1 LFAAWLHDAL
11 GVGGGQ
17 AGESDAEHHRCSCR
31 QSNKKMAHLILEMW
45 RFRQSLSRSSSTR
58 QASCQI
64 PRLGLDVNVGGAR
77 SLSALSLRDGDL
89 KHGTGARGWRGGSLA
104 SSEAMRLRRLR

>member
-31 QSNKKMAHLILEMW
+31 QSNKKMAHLIL
-45 RFRQSLSRSSSTR
+45 
-58 QASCQI
+58 
-64 PRLGLDVNVGGAR
+64 
-77 SLSALSLRDGDL
+77 
-89 KHGTGARGWRGGSLA
+89 
-104 SSEAMRLRRLR
+104 